1 MVYGTESSGIEL
13 DKTGQCIHSAY
24 MATKTISI
32 DIAAYDRL
40 ASARTGPKES
50 FSQVIKR
57 AQWPATGATGRMLLD
72 MMDDGPLI
80 SDAEREELDRAQAED
95 KPPVDKWD

>member
-1 MVYGTESSGIEL
+1 MVCGTESSGIKL
-13 DKTGQCIHSAY
+13 DKIGPCIHSAY

-40 ASARTGPKES
+40 ASARTAPKES

-57 AQWPATGATGRMLLD
+57 AQWPASGATGRNLLD
-72 MMDDGPLI
+72 LLDGGPMI
-80 SDAEREELDRAQAED
+80 SDGEREELDRAQRED
-95 KPPVDKWD
+95 KPPIDKWD